1 MARPTKQTVD
11 YFPHYVQDS
20 KTKFILENQFGNDGY
35 AFWFKL
41 LELLCRTDGHSY
53 DCRLSANWEYLIA
66 FTKVS
71 EDKAQDILDKLAE
84 MTNIDYELWQHRV
97 IWCQQLVSN
106 LSSVYNKR
114 KVSAPIM
121 PVIEEFPTRKPTDNG
136 VIDDDNPQSKVKES
150 KVNEI
155 IIPPIS
161 PSRGNDIATEHDG
174 ESLLVETATGE
185 PSQVSHSKTRTPRK
199 KVELTKEQRISFD
212 KFWDIWPNKVSKGQA
227 EITWARLNP
236 DDDFIEVIIA
246 GVKRAK
252 KLDKRFLGGY
262 TPHPSTWLNAKGWLD
277 ELGEGGVKSG
287 ADRTDYRQ
295 QGFVP
300 SKGFRQV

>member
-20 KTKFILENQFGNDGY
+20 KTKFILENQFGNNGY

-41 LELLCRTDGHSY
+41 LEVLSRTDGHSY
-53 DCRLSANWEYLIA
+53 DCRQPANWEYLIA
-66 FTKVS
+66 YTKVD
-71 EDKAQDILDKLAE
+71 EELAKEILNKLAE
-84 MTNIDYELWQHRV
+84 MRKIDYKLWINGV

-114 KVSAPIM
+114 KVSAPTM
-121 PVIEEFPTRKPTDNG
+121 PIIDEFPSRKPPDNE
-136 VIDDDNPQSKVKES
+136 VIDGDNPQSKVKES
-150 KVNEI
+150 RVNKI
-155 IIPPIS
+155 ITPPIS
-161 PSRGNDIATEHDG
+161 PSKGEDVAEEQDG

-199 KVELTKEQRISFD
+199 KAELTKEQRISFD
-212 KFWDIWPNKVSKGQA
+212 RFWDIWPNKVSKGQA
-227 EITWARLNP
+227 EITWARINP
-236 DDDFIEVIIA
+236 NNEFVEVIIS
-246 GVKRAK
+246 GVKRAL

-277 ELGEGGVKSG
+277 ELGEGGANNG
-287 ADRTDYRQ
+287 ADKSDYRQ

-300 SKGFRQV
+300 SKGFRKQ